1 MKLINNTL
9 CQVKKKLYNL
19 RQIKNIFLCDE
30 GITIKISMMRIYQ
43 VIKIYE
49 QKYIF
54 MVKKCK

>member
-1 MKLINNTL
+1 MSS
-9 CQVKKKLYNL
+9 KKKLYNL

-54 MVKKCK
+54 MVKVKECK